1 MAQNV
6 TYDDRDPILD
16 YSSGWFRTGT
26 FNASSTGETGTLASS
41 SITTGVNVT
50 FVFPSTWVRT
60 LRQMGTI
67 FITLILK
74 RCCGGSYLI
83 CIDCDPNDRKFE
95 TINGVDTSDDGK
107 NPPVVLYSRKFDEA
121 AVHEVI
127 LMNQPDP
134 AFNGNSQITLDKFLL
149 TVPDPAGVETS
160 SSSTIPTPSSV
171 PSPSTSGTNLEK
183 ASRPV
188 LAPIIGGVLGGLAVL
203 LILLGIWL
211 FMRRRSRRPVYSAE
225 EQASGP
231 NLIAQS
237 PVSESTRGP
246 SSRFTTSTGTRSVT
260 MSPTTAVSSRR
271 EVDAGRI
278 DDYLSSPEDTL
289 PPEYGQVFRPNR
301 ASRSDS
307 LPPREPEPPRRLDDP
322 SLLRF

>member
-16 YSSGWFRTGT
+16 YSSGWFRSGT

-41 SITTGVNVT
+41 LITTGVNVT
-50 FVFPSTWVRT
+50 FVFPTPAT
-60 LRQMGTI
+60 EFFYFGI
-67 FITLILK
+67 K

-83 CIDCDPNDRKFE
+83 CIDCDPNNRQFE

-121 AVHEVI
+121 GVHEVI

-149 TVPDPAGVETS
+149 TVPDPTGVETS

-183 ASRPV
+183 ASRPM
-188 LAPIIGGVLGGLAVL
+188 LAPILGGVLGGLAVL

-211 FMRRRSRRPVYSAE
+211 CMRRQSRRPVYSAE

-237 PVSESTRGP
+237 PASESIRGP
-246 SSRFTTSTGTRSVT
+246 SSRFTASTGIGSVAT
-260 MSPTTAVSSRR
+260 FSTAAVSSRR

-301 ASRSDS
+301 ASRSHS
-307 LPPREPEPPRRLDDP
+307 LPPREPEPPLPPLKPRR
-322 SLLRF
+322 